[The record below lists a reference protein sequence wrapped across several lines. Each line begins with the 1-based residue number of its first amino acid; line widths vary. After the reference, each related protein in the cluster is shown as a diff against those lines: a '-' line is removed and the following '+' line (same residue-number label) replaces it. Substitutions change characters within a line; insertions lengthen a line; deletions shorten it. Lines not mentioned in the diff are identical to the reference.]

1 MGINYHH
8 GLSIRLWIEVYPWLP
23 QPFRLLKKED
33 VWKCHAKETPCKPL
47 SDRKRKFMDNEL
59 AQDTEDLFQDL
70 SQLQEIWIAEAQVP
84 DDEQFV
90 PDFQDNFKLSATFL
104 VMFHGPLQTKVKREV
119 SPSRDFSPCGQEQR
133 LSPYGEKC
141 LYNYS
146 AYDRKPFGFSK
157 PLTSPPTPV
166 SPCSSTHNPGTH
178 PLQKRVT
185 PPLHTQTQGLQAVT
199 GHTHQRI
206 PSTVPRQSPSFAVP
220 HPPVSHPDASYNSD
234 HRFHRQLSE
243 PCLTFPQPDAR
254 SGTPYPPQSTSHFPR
269 DNRPHYHRQMSEP
282 LIPLPPRGFKQEMVD
297 PRYPEQG
304 TSNIAGNRV
313 PSFHQMSIKQ
323 EPREFGIDSEIPNCQ
338 SAFGKSSNFYQTN
351 NEGFMYDGEPHLYYE
366 DACLVPERLD
376 GKCKQE
382 GVSFREGP
390 PYQRRGSLQ
399 LWQFLVTLLDDPSN
413 SHFIAWTGRGLE
425 FKLIEPEEVARRW
438 GIQKNRPAMN
448 YDKLSRSLRYYYEKG
463 IMQKVAGERYVYKFV
478 CDPEAL
484 FSMAFPDNQRPS
496 LKADPDGMQVPED
509 DTVPLSH
516 YDGASRASYVDGRD
530 QCLSGLTFPE
540 SYAF

>member
-1 MGINYHH
+1 MDSFYDQQ
-8 GLSIRLWIEVYPWLP
+8 V
-23 QPFRLLKKED
+23 PF
-33 VWKCHAKETPCKPL
+33 VVPSNKCHAKELPCKPL
-47 SDRKRKFMDNEL
+47 SDRKRKFMDREL
-59 AQDTEDLFQDL
+59 AQDTEELFQDL
-70 SQLQEIWIAEAQVP
+70 SRLQEIWIAEAQVP

-90 PDFQDNFKLSATFL
+90 PDFQDSL
-104 VMFHGPLQTKVKREV
+104 MFHGQPQAKVKREV
-119 SPSRDFSPCGQEQR
+119 SPSRNFSPCGQEQR

-141 LYNYS
+141 LYNNFTS
-146 AYDRKPFGFSK
+146 AYEQKPFGFSK
-157 PLTSPPTPV
+157 PSASPPTPV
-166 SPCSSTHNPGTH
+166 SPCNSSHNPGAH
-178 PLQKRVT
+178 ALQKRVT
-185 PPLHTQTQGLQAVT
+185 PPVHTQTRGLPAVT

-206 PSTVPRQSPSFAVP
+206 HSTVHSQSPPFAVP
-220 HPPVSHPDASYNSD
+220 RPPVGHPDISYAD

-243 PCLTFPQPDAR
+243 PCLPFPQPEACT
-254 SGTPYPPQSTSHFPR
+254 GTPYPPQNGNLYPR

-282 LIPLPPRGFKQEMVD
+282 VIPLPPRGFKQEMVD

-304 TSNIAGNRV
+304 ASNVAASRV
-313 PSFHQMSIKQ
+313 PSFHHMSIKQ
-323 EPREFGIDSEIPNCQ
+323 EPREFGIDSEIQSCQ
-338 SAFGKSSNFYQTN
+338 SSFGKSSNFYQAN
-351 NEGFMYDGEPHLYYE
+351 SEGFMYDGEPHLYYE
-366 DACLVPERLD
+366 DACVVPERLD

-382 GVSFREGP
+382 GVGFRDGP

-463 IMQKVAGERYVYKFV
+463 IMQKVKVAGERYVYKFV

-496 LKADPDGMQVPED
+496 LKVDPDGMQVPED

-516 YDGASRASYVDGRD
+516 YDEASRASYVDGRD
-530 QCLSGLTFPE
+530 QCLSYPDG
-540 SYAF
+540 YAY